1 MECSIVGQY
10 EAAFNYA
17 EDDTPNEDECALQCA
32 LGCKKPCESFH
43 LDGKECKFMIF
54 SEPIKQ
60 KPQPFVLLTGDADPI
75 KVHRNAGKYFLT
87 KIPHSTRLLK

>member
-17 EDDTPNEDECALQCA
+17 EDDTPDEDECALQCA

-43 LDGKECKFMIF
+43 LDGKMCKFISFSSPIF
-54 SEPIKQ
+54 KEPN
-60 KPQPFVLLTGDADPI
+60 PFVLLTGDTETT
-75 KVHRNAGKYFLT
+75 KVHKNAGN
-87 KIPHSTRLLK
+87 